1 MKPKPAARSTI
12 IIRELPDSVEEKEIR
27 EEFKDFAESIV
38 EVRGPLAPVLWW

>member
-1 MKPKPAARSTI
+1 VKPKPAARSTI

-38 EVRGPLAPVLWW
+38 EVRGPSDAHVLW